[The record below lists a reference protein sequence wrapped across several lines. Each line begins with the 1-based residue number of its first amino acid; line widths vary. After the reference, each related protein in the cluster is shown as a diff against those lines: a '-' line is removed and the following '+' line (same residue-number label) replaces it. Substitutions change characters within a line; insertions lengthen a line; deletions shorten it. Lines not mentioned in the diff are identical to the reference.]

1 MFLKNHA
8 KSKVFQNTPSTMPFL
23 NIFFQFEQNFDIFRP
38 QSFRSFDQALT
49 SPSGVQ
55 RRIYTTSAEREFDGM
70 GWGGISK
77 VSFNFLYTLWV
88 YRTCIFIIILPYF
101 LWLKLRIA
109 IILNYEKKKLS
120 PKTKLSSNGN
130 IIIFII

>member
-55 RRIYTTSAEREFDGM
+55 RRIYTTSAEREFDG
-70 GWGGISK
+70 WGRVGRVGRVGRKIKSVLLISLYI
-77 VSFNFLYTLWV
+77 VS
-88 YRTCIFIIILPYF
+88 I
-101 LWLKLRIA
+101 
-109 IILNYEKKKLS
+109 
-120 PKTKLSSNGN
+120 
-130 IIIFII
+130 